1 MLLASF
7 GSQAASSLIGAA
19 AYWATGAPSTTQG
32 IVGTVSLFLFLF
44 CYGLGV
50 VGCALLLSAD
60 AKRRGRADA
69 RTAHRRRPSRAC
81 TWPRSILKTSRCCAC
96 FPNPWPTSAGPS
108 DLTPRG
114 VARPQSFGMGCGAA
128 ANWTGIAAMTFVTLV
143 AGNAL
148 IFSLFFGISLGA
160 VLFVG
165 LFVRETKGRSIYGSP
180 FFKDRVA
187 MGKG

>member
-1 MLLASF
+1 
-7 GSQAASSLIGAA
+7 
-19 AYWATGAPSTTQG
+19 
-32 IVGTVSLFLFLF
+32 
-44 CYGLGV
+44 
-50 VGCALLLSAD
+50 
-60 AKRRGRADA
+60 
-69 RTAHRRRPSRAC
+69 
-81 TWPRSILKTSRCCAC
+81 
-96 FPNPWPTSAGPS
+96 
-108 DLTPRG
+108 
-114 VARPQSFGMGCGAA
+114 
-128 ANWTGIAAMTFVTLV
+128 MTFVTLV